1 MVTLGEIR
9 DRYVV
14 KTDQPDK
21 TLNGTESGSLNF
33 FAEKIVLFGTHQAI
47 NLETHIKLYFVGV
60 CSGT

>member
-14 KTDQPDK
+14 KTDQP
-21 TLNGTESGSLNF
+21 ESGSLNF
-33 FAEKIVLFGTHQAI
+33 FAEKIVLFGTHQVI
-47 NLETHIKLYFVGV
+47 NLETHIKLYFVEV